1 MNLRYRDYLD
11 LVREFDI
18 NVKTVSSLGIIP
30 DSSRGS
36 KPELA

>member
-18 NVKTVSSLGIIP
+18 NVKTVSYLGIIP